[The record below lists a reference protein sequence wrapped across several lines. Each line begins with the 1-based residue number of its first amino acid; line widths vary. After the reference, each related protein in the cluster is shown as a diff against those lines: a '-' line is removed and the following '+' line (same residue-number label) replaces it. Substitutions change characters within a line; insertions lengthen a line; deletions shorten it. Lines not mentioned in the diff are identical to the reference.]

1 MIRAKGHKLS
11 DEKLQLILENE
22 KEWRKYMIDRLD
34 NLEKD
39 YNIFKVKAVGI
50 LAVMVTVAE
59 IVKMKFFK

>member
-22 KEWRKYMIDRLD
+22 KERRKYMIDRLD

-59 IVKMKFFK
+59 ILKMKFFK